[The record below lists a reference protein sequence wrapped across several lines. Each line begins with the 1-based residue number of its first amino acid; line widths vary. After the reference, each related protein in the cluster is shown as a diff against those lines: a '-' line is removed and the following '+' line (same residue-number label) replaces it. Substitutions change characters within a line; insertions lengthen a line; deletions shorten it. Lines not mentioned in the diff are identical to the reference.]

1 MKLKLRKSMANAL
14 AARLT
19 KKARIRKK
27 VNGTSERPRLCVYR
41 SGRHIYAQI
50 VDDAAGKTLFSTSS
64 LKMGDK
70 LSGKE
75 QATKVGQEIAKLA
88 KSKSVESVVFDRN
101 GYLYH
106 GRVKAL
112 AEGAR
117 EGGLKF

>member
-1 MKLKLRKSMANAL
+1 MAINRKNTRAKIK
-14 AARLT
+14 RRI
-19 KKARIRKK
+19 KKKIQ
-27 VNGTSERPRLCVYR
+27 GTTERPRLTLYR
-41 SGRHIYAQI
+41 SNNEVYAQI
-50 VDDAAGKTLFSTSS
+50 VDDIKGVTLCAYSS
-64 LKMGDK
+64 LHHLKDEK

-75 QATKVGQEIAKLA
+75 QAQAVGKGIAEKA
-88 KSKSVESVVFDRN
+88 ISSGVEKVVFDRS